1 MSAAWDGLGIG
12 EVWTSLKL
20 GGSGM
25 RRFEGYLLFNT
36 SALFQIK
43 NLNFAECW
51 YECLDL
57 LPIYIWMFYNWSA
70 PKTCGWLLKI
80 LWDWEEFEVAWII
93 IKGLLARS
101 WDVTTDFFTT
111 QFSVF
116 EGGWPKRITISLL
129 LTKPIFILL
138 SNEIVSHVLQHDTKS
153 WMNWSMW
160 VWKRRMTDSK
170 QIDFN
175 VRLWRHQGWQ
185 SRWRPRPLYWA
196 VHIHRGAFIGKTS
209 LLPSSRWENF
219 NISCVYFVEF
229 EVLGVAHICLSRR
242 WINNWRNQELTSSV
256 IQLDFVV
263 NVLSVLKL
271 WG

>member
-12 EVWTSLKL
+12 EVRTSLKL
-20 GGSGM
+20 RGSGM
-25 RRFEGYLLFNT
+25 RRNRRIVT
-36 SALFQIK
+36 IK
-43 NLNFAECW
+43 YFSLSRMKILNFAECW

-57 LPIYIWMFYNWSA
+57 LPIYIWMFNNWSA

-80 LWDWEEFEVAWII
+80 LWDWEESEVAWII

-138 SNEIVSHVLQHDTKS
+138 FNEIVSHVLQHDTKS

-160 VWKRRMTDSK
+160 ALKKTDDGL
-170 QIDFN
+170 Q
-175 VRLWRHQGWQ
+175 
-185 SRWRPRPLYWA
+185 A
-196 VHIHRGAFIGKTS
+196 
-209 LLPSSRWENF
+209 
-219 NISCVYFVEF
+219 
-229 EVLGVAHICLSRR
+229 
-242 WINNWRNQELTSSV
+242 NW
-256 IQLDFVV
+256 F
-263 NVLSVLKL
+263 
-271 WG
+271 

>member
-1 MSAAWDGLGIG
+1 M
-12 EVWTSLKL
+12 
-20 GGSGM
+20 
-25 RRFEGYLLFNT
+25 
-36 SALFQIK
+36 K

-51 YECLDL
+51 YEWLGL
-57 LPIYIWMFYNWSA
+57 FPIYTWMFNNWSA

-138 SNEIVSHVLQHDTKS
+138 FNEIVSHVLQHDTKS

-175 VRLWRHQGWQ
+175 VRLWRQQGWQ

-196 VHIHRGAFIGKTS
+196 VHIHRGTFIGKTS
-209 LLPSSRWENF
+209 LLPSSRWKNF
-219 NISCVYFVEF
+219 NLSCVYFVEF
-229 EVLGVAHICLSRR
+229 EVLGVALIFVYLGDGLTIEGTKNSPPL
-242 WINNWRNQELTSSV
+242 WFNWL
-256 IQLDFVV
+256 VV
-263 NVLSVLKL
+263 NVLGVWKL
-271 WG
+271 GSWKNAERTCLPSFQIGSGDLELLNSMLSMLIPQ

>member
-1 MSAAWDGLGIG
+1 M
-12 EVWTSLKL
+12 
-20 GGSGM
+20 
-25 RRFEGYLLFNT
+25 
-36 SALFQIK
+36 K

-57 LPIYIWMFYNWSA
+57 LPIYIWMLYNWSA

-138 SNEIVSHVLQHDTKS
+138 FNEIVSHVLQHDTKS

-196 VHIHRGAFIGKTS
+196 VHIHRGTFIGKTC

-219 NISCVYFVEF
+219 SLKFWELRIFVCLRDGLTIEGTKNSPPLWF
-229 EVLGVAHICLSRR
+229 NWILLSTFWVCGSLEVEKMQR
-242 WINNWRNQELTSSV
+242 ELVFLLFQLVQV
-256 IQLDFVV
+256 IWNFLIACSQC
-263 NVLSVLKL
+263 
-271 WG
+271 